1 MKLRSE
7 FVLLLF
13 ACLCGAL
20 VGIVYAF
27 VIPKFL
33 PGFKTAWILNLGCL
47 GTALFGGVIGY
58 QVASAKSTVLVR
70 TAIGLG
76 YAAVAVII
84 FYFVSL
90 FVILNVVGS

>member
-1 MKLRSE
+1 MKLRS
-7 FVLLLF
+7 VLVLSMF

-33 PGFKTAWILNLGCL
+33 PGFKTGWILNLGGL
-47 GTALFGGVIGY
+47 GTALFGGMIGY

-70 TAIGLG
+70 TANGLG
-76 YAAVAVII
+76 YAAVAVMI
-84 FYFVSL
+84 FYFISL
-90 FVILNVVGS
+90 FIILNVRGS